1 MVRGDEQPLLL
12 LACEPETMAPLKPRH
27 NLLVPPTSLIGR
39 EAELAAAA
47 HLLRGGQVRLLTLTG
62 PGGVGKTRLATQL
75 ASELVDEY
83 RDGVWFVDL
92 APIREERLVPFA
104 IMDVLGVPGE
114 GDRPLSTT
122 LIEALR
128 WRHSLLVLDN
138 FEQVAGAASLVGE
151 LLAFCPHLK
160 VLATSRSPL
169 QLRAE
174 QEFPLSPLELPE
186 PTEAGIDVLAASPA
200 VMLFVQRARAVTP
213 SFALTEESA
222 PVVAEIC
229 ARLDGL
235 PLAIELAAAHSGL
248 LPPQTMLRRL
258 ERRFALLADG
268 PRDLPLRQRTLRD
281 AITWSHDLLSMDEQ
295 TLLRRLAVFVGGCT
309 LEAVEAVSGL
319 GGDTVLVLARL
330 VKQSLLVQ
338 AAISDQPRLR
348 MLETIREYGLDRLDA
363 SGEACL
369 LYQRHA
375 IYFQDLAE
383 RAEPA
388 LVGPDQ
394 AHWLDQLEHEHDNLR
409 AALSWSVAADEAETA
424 QRLAAALWRF
434 WARRGYLSEG
444 REWLERAVGTNGP
457 VSDEVRAKALHRL
470 GNFALDLG
478 DYAYARDCY
487 EKSLAIRRTLNDPH
501 GVAGVLNGLGL
512 VAAYQGD
519 YPTARALHEE
529 SLGIRRKCGDDTD
542 VALSLNNLGDVASDE
557 GDYARAQALHTEA
570 LTLRERMGDTAHLAY
585 SFYNLAEAIGSQG
598 ADDEAHRLFEQSL
611 SLFRA
616 VGDRVGVAH
625 ALHGLARAA
634 YRRSDVVAAA
644 GFYAE
649 ALSLR
654 QKAGDKRGI
663 VECLEGLAGLATGQ
677 AHAPAGARLL
687 GAATAMREAL
697 GAPIPRAH
705 RPSVAAIGESLRDRL
720 GAEAFVAAATAGRL
734 MHLED
739 AIAEARTLATALTR
753 CASDLPVPS
762 PTKIDYPAGLS
773 QREVEVLRLV
783 AAGLTNSEVAER
795 LYLSPRTV
803 HAHLRRIYEKL
814 GVGSRGAAA
823 RFAHDH
829 KLA

>member
-1 MVRGDEQPLLL
+1 M
-12 LACEPETMAPLKPRH
+12 
-27 NLLVPPTSLIGR
+27 
-39 EAELAAAA
+39 
-47 HLLRGGQVRLLTLTG
+47 
-62 PGGVGKTRLATQL
+62 
-75 ASELVDEY
+75 
-83 RDGVWFVDL
+83 
-92 APIREERLVPFA
+92 
-104 IMDVLGVPGE
+104 
-114 GDRPLSTT
+114 
-122 LIEALR
+122 
-128 WRHSLLVLDN
+128 LLVLDN
-138 FEQVAGAASLVGE
+138 CEQVAGAASLVGE
-151 LLAFCPHLK
+151 FLAFCPHLK

-174 QEFPLSPLELPE
+174 QEFPVSPLEFPVSPLELPGF
-186 PTEAGIDVLAASPA
+186 AGASSDVLASSPA

-229 ARLDGL
+229 GRLDGL

-248 LPPQTMLRRL
+248 LPPQVMLRRL

-281 AITWSHDLLSMDEQ
+281 AIAWSHDLLSADEQ
-295 TLLRRLAVFVGGCT
+295 ALFRRLSVFVGGCT
-309 LEAVEAVSGL
+309 LEAAEAVSGL
-319 GGDTVLVLARL
+319 EGDTLPVLARL

-348 MLETIREYGLDRLDA
+348 LLETIREYGRERLDA
-363 SGEACL
+363 SGEAGL

-394 AHWLDQLEHEHDNLR
+394 AHWLDQLEREHDNLR
-409 AALSWSVAADEAETA
+409 AALFWSVAAEEAEMA
-424 QRLAAALWRF
+424 QRLAAALWWF

-444 REWLERAVGTNGP
+444 REWLERAIGAKGP
-457 VSDEVRAKALHRL
+457 VSDKVRAKALHRL

-487 EKSLAIRRTLNDPH
+487 EKSLAIRRTLGDSH
-501 GVAGVLNGLGL
+501 GVASVLNGLGL

-519 YPTARALHEE
+519 YPAAQSLHEE
-529 SLGIRRKCGDDTD
+529 SLGIRREWGDDTE

-557 GDYARAQALHTEA
+557 GHYARAQALHTES
-570 LTLRERMGDTAHLAY
+570 LSLRERMGDTAHLAY
-585 SFYNLAEAIGSQG
+585 SFYNLAEAVGSQG
-598 ADDEAHRLFEQSL
+598 ADEEAYRLLQRSL

-616 VGDRVGVAH
+616 VGDRVGIAH

-634 YRRSDVVAAA
+634 CRRSDGVAAA
-644 GFYAE
+644 GLYAE

-654 QKAGDKRGI
+654 QKVGDKRGI
-663 VECLEGLAGLATGQ
+663 VECLEGLAGLATGRV
-677 AHAPAGARLL
+677 HATSGARLL
-687 GAATAMREAL
+687 GAASAMRDAL
-697 GAPIPRAH
+697 GAPIPPAH
-705 RPSVAAIGESLRDRL
+705 RPSVAAIAESLRVRL
-720 GAEAFVAAATAGRL
+720 GAEAFLAAATAGRL
-734 MHLED
+734 MQLD
-739 AIAEARTLATALTR
+739 DVIAQARTLATALTR
-753 CASDLPVPS
+753 SATDVPVLS
-762 PTKIDYPAGLS
+762 PTRIVYPAGLS

-783 AAGLTNSEVAER
+783 ASGLSNSEVAER

-803 HAHLRRIYEKL
+803 HAHLRRIYDKL

-829 KLA
+829 GLA